1 MRVQPK
7 NRMRENCTSG
17 TARGVPGNRHSYRRG
32 RTVAPGADSAHAV
45 VEAADVASSGPRL
58 AFHKVP
64 EGKTVKNRVHFD
76 LITADFD
83 RELDRL
89 VRLGATKLHE
99 IDAGAHW
106 VTLADPEGNEFDF
119 IKG

>member
-1 MRVQPK
+1 MSSTVF
-7 NRMRENCTSG
+7 G
-17 TARGVPGNRHSYRRG
+17 VAYDAADAAVAARFWAAALG

-89 VRLGATKLHE
+89 VRLGATKRHE
-99 IDAGAHW
+99 IAAGAHW
-106 VTLADPEGNEFDF
+106 VTLADPEGNEFDL

>member
-1 MRVQPK
+1 MASSVF
-7 NRMRENCTSG
+7 G
-17 TARGVPGNRHSYRRG
+17 VAYDAADAAVAARFWAAALG
-32 RTVAPGADSAHAV
+32 RTVAPGADSEHAV

-64 EGKTVKNRVHFD
+64 EGKTVKNRVH
-76 LITADFD
+76 FD

-106 VTLADPEGNEFDF
+106 VTLADPEGNEFDL

>member
-1 MRVQPK
+1 
-7 NRMRENCTSG
+7 
-17 TARGVPGNRHSYRRG
+17 
-32 RTVAPGADSAHAV
+32 
-45 VEAADVASSGPRL
+45 
-58 AFHKVP
+58 VP

-106 VTLADPEGNEFDF
+106 VTLADPEGNEFDL